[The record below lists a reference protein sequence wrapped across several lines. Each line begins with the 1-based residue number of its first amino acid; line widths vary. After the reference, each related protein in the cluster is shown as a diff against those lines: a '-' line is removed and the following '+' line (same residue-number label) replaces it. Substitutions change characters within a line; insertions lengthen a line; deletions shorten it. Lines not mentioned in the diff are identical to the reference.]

1 MRAGNPVC
9 EWRGSTERGNRGSS
23 KIAGG
28 RDKMQCRLGDWV
40 EGVLRVCG
48 NCPLITSVF
57 SVT

>member
-1 MRAGNPVC
+1 VC
-9 EWRGSTERGNRGSS
+9 EWRGGTERGNWGSS
-23 KIAGG
+23 KVAGE
-28 RDKMQCRLGDWV
+28 RDKMRSRLGDWV